1 MAVAVSLV
9 SSKND
14 NYCPIRTLKKLVYK
28 VKINTKS
35 RNFAALNR
43 GRRSS
48 NGNAQSAQ
56 IGCIELRFGEKL
68 CLKTWQSIG

>member
-1 MAVAVSLV
+1 MTTIAREERYKSLF
-9 SSKND
+9 
-14 NYCPIRTLKKLVYK
+14 IK

-35 RNFAALNR
+35 RYFAALNR

-68 CLKTWQSIG
+68 CLKIWHSIG